1 MERIAVYV
9 PVVRNVKGHIGMKLR
24 ILVAAAAVALV
35 APLAGCQ
42 STQESAASAQMT
54 CDAQGLRPG
63 TERYRRCVAA
73 TYQTNRQQSAEAG
86 QAVAVGAAAGLIGGA
101 IIGANSRPYG
111 YYRCRGWG
119 CY

>member
-1 MERIAVYV
+1 MKFRFLIAV
-9 PVVRNVKGHIGMKLR
+9 G
-24 ILVAAAAVALV
+24 AVALMTT
-35 APLAGCQ
+35 LAGCQ

-63 TERYRRCVAA
+63 TARYQRCVAA

-101 IIGANSRPYG
+101 IIGANSRPY
-111 YYRCRGWG
+111 YRCRGWG

>member
-1 MERIAVYV
+1 
-9 PVVRNVKGHIGMKLR
+9 MKLR
-24 ILVAAAAVALV
+24 FLVAVAAMTLA
-35 APLAGCQ
+35 APLLAGCQ

-86 QAVAVGAAAGLIGGA
+86 NAVAVGAAAGLIGGA